1 MSDHFDAEDLRTDL
15 TDIYVFPA
23 PEKGRSVLIMCANP
37 EPAESDPMFDPAA
50 SYELKL
56 DTDGDAVEDI
66 AFNVTFAVADSG
78 ATATVHRAT
87 GADARATGG
96 VGEVIIADAP
106 VSTDE
111 RAQITEAGPYRF
123 FVGVRSDPH
132 FKDIL
137 GFRNNFQFTGHD
149 PVAARNVLG
158 FVLEVSNDAIGSGA
172 PIHLWARTVA
182 PVDGTL
188 VQVDQAG
195 RPSVNNTFN
204 PEEDDRAAF
213 CRSSPAGQLAEFGD
227 RFLAYLRSLG
237 YPEEDA
243 VALLPTYLP
252 DWLEYDPAQPVGY
265 PNGRLLIDDTADLLA
280 ALLTRG
286 RITSD
291 TVGPHTDLLEEFPF
305 LGPPHAEAGPTV

>member
-23 PEKGRSVLIMCANP
+23 PARDRSVLIMCANP
-37 EPAESDPMFDPAA
+37 EPAETDPMFDPAA

-56 DTDGDAVEDI
+56 DTDNDAVEDI
-66 AFNVTFAVADSG
+66 SFNVTFSIADG
-78 ATATVHRAT
+78 QATATVHRAT
-87 GADARATGG
+87 GADARGTGEIG
-96 VGEVIIADAP
+96 VVIVADAP

-111 RAQITEAGPYRF
+111 RVQITDAGPYRF
-123 FVGVRSDPH
+123 FVGARSDPH

-137 GFRNNFQFTGHD
+137 GFRNNFQFTGQD

-158 FVLEVSNDAIGSGA
+158 FALEVPNDAIGSGA

-182 PVDGTL
+182 PVDGAL

-195 RPSVNNTFN
+195 RPGVNNTFN
-204 PEEDDRAAF
+204 PEDEDRAAF
-213 CRSSPAGQLAEFGD
+213 CRSSPADQVAAFGD
-227 RFLAYLRSLG
+227 RFLAYMRSLG
-237 YPEEDA
+237 YPEAEA
-243 VALLPTYLP
+243 AALLPTYLP
-252 DWLEYDPAQPVGY
+252 DWLEYDPSRPVGY
-265 PNGRLLIDDTADLLA
+265 PNGRLLTDDTADLLA
-280 ALLTRG
+280 AFLTRG

-291 TVGPHTDLLEEFPF
+291 TVGPHTDLLAEFPF